1 MIEYAKTTA
10 AGTVIEYPVYE
21 HHIRN
26 RGQLPRSYE
35 RVAATAEPAHNR
47 LTHSAARLTPVR
59 NAEGQLMQAWE
70 ISVKPLPLLRA
81 DMLSALADYR
91 YQVETGGITL
101 PDGTRI
107 KTEREDQAMTN
118 AAYSSLKNGLVSS
131 TEWKSANGWLTV
143 TLTELEP
150 VATVLAR
157 HVAASFGAERDVAE
171 QIKQSDLPA
180 LLALDLRGAFNAA
193 YTSRLQT
200 LNA

>member
-1 MIEYAKTTA
+1 MIEYAKTNA
-10 AGTVIEYPVYE
+10 AGAVIEYPVYE

-35 RVAATAEPAHNR
+35 PVFAAEPPLHNA
-47 LTHSAARLTPVR
+47 LTHQATLVKPVR
-59 NAEGQLMQAWE
+59 NPAGELVQAWE
-70 ISVKPLPLLRA
+70 VSVKPLEILCV
-81 DMLSALADYR
+81 DMLTELAGIR

-118 AAYSSLKNGLVSS
+118 AAYSSLKNGLVPS

-143 TLTELEP
+143 TLTDLEP

-171 QIKQSDLPA
+171 QIKQSDQAA
-180 LLALDLRGAFNAA
+180 LLTLDLRGAFNAA
-193 YTSRLQT
+193 YTSRLQA
-200 LNA
+200 LNT